1 MAKIAHID
9 LGENP
14 LLLAPMED
22 VSDPPFRRL
31 CKKHGADMLYTEFI
45 SSDGLIRDADKST
58 KKLDIY
64 EDERPVGIQ
73 IFGGEE
79 EAMSLSA
86 KIVER
91 AKPELLDNNY
101 GCPVKNVVCKNAG
114 SGILRDIDKMV
125 RLTETIVKSTNL
137 PVTVKTRLGWD
148 ANSIKIVEVA
158 ERLQDVGI
166 KAISIHCRT
175 KHQMYT
181 GKADWTWLAKVK
193 DNPRLHIPV
202 FGNGDVMNG
211 EDARRMLNDYG
222 ADGVM
227 IGRASIGH
235 PWIFREIKHYLKT
248 GTNLAQPTLSER
260 LDACREHVAHSI
272 EWKGNNLGLLEM
284 RRHYGPYFRG
294 LENIKPFRSRLVLT
308 MSAQEV
314 FDILGEIELHY
325 KDIENIYAKPNTKEE
340 YAGFDA

>member
-1 MAKIAHID
+1 MAKIAHIN
-9 LGENP
+9 LGDNP

-45 SSDGLIRDADKST
+45 SSDGLIRDAEKST

-91 AKPELLDNNY
+91 AAPELLDINY

-148 ANSIKIVEVA
+148 ANTIRIVEVA

-181 GKADWTWLAKVK
+181 GKADWTWLARVK
-193 DNPRLHIPV
+193 ENPRLHIPV
-202 FGNGDVMNG
+202 FGNGDVTSP
-211 EDARRMLNDYG
+211 EDAKRMLNDYG

-227 IGRASIGH
+227 IGRAAIGY
-235 PWIFREIKHYLKT
+235 PWIFREIKHYLRT
-248 GTNLAQPTLSER
+248 GTHLALPTLAER
-260 LDACREHVAHSI
+260 LDACREHVQHSVD
-272 EWKGNNLGLLEM
+272 WKGNNLGLLEM
-284 RRHYGPYFRG
+284 RRHYSHYFKG
-294 LENIKPFRSRLVLT
+294 LEHIKPFRSRLVLT
-308 MSAQEV
+308 MSKDEV

-325 KDIENIYAKPNTKEE
+325 QNRETIFAKPNVKQE

>member
-64 EDERPVGIQ
+64 PDERPVGIQ

-91 AKPELLDNNY
+91 AGPELLDINY

-148 ANSIKIVEVA
+148 ANSIKIIEVA
-158 ERLQDVGI
+158 ERLQDIGI

-181 GKADWTWLAKVK
+181 GKADWSWIARVK
-193 DNPRLHIPV
+193 ENPRLHIPV
-202 FGNGDVMNG
+202 FGNGDVSTP
-211 EDARRMLNDYG
+211 EDAKRMLNDYG

-227 IGRASIGH
+227 IGRAAIGH
-235 PWIFREIKHYLKT
+235 PWIFREVKHYLKT
-248 GTNLAQPTLSER
+248 GEHLAQPTLAER
-260 LDACREHVAHSI
+260 LEACKEHVMHSI
-272 EWKGNNLGLLEM
+272 EWKGHNLGLLEM
-284 RRHYGPYFRG
+284 RRHYAPYFKG
-294 LENIKPFRSRLVLT
+294 LENIKTFRSRLVLS
-308 MSAQEV
+308 MSVQEIY
-314 FDILGEIELHY
+314 DILGEIEIHY
-325 KDIENIYAKPNTKEE
+325 SGMENMWAKPNTKAE
-340 YAGFDA
+340 YAGLDG

>member
-64 EDERPVGIQ
+64 PDERPVGIQ

-91 AKPELLDNNY
+91 AGPELLDINY

-137 PVTVKTRLGWD
+137 PVTVKTRLVVV
-148 ANSIKIVEVA
+148 S
-158 ERLQDVGI
+158 
-166 KAISIHCRT
+166 C
-175 KHQMYT
+175 
-181 GKADWTWLAKVK
+181 
-193 DNPRLHIPV
+193 
-202 FGNGDVMNG
+202 NGV
-211 EDARRMLNDYG
+211 
-222 ADGVM
+222 V
-227 IGRASIGH
+227 
-235 PWIFREIKHYLKT
+235 
-248 GTNLAQPTLSER
+248 
-260 LDACREHVAHSI
+260 
-272 EWKGNNLGLLEM
+272 
-284 RRHYGPYFRG
+284 
-294 LENIKPFRSRLVLT
+294 
-308 MSAQEV
+308 
-314 FDILGEIELHY
+314 
-325 KDIENIYAKPNTKEE
+325 
-340 YAGFDA
+340 